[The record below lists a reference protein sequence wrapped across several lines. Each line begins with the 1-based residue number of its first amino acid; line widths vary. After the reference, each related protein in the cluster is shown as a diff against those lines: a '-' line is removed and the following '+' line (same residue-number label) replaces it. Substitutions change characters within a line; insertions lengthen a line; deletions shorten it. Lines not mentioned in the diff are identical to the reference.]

1 MPHFRQVDENVRYL
15 LEGAP
20 SEPGGLFAPRDD
32 DDELRD
38 AEERLRRL
46 HLERLV
52 DTHHTQALERLE
64 NNQFPEEEA
73 FESESEDEV
82 VSDDDDDDDEE
93 GADGSRC
100 AGLFS
105 RVGGALVILLV
116 AVGLCVQYFL
126 VAFPVEPLED

>member
-1 MPHFRQVDENVRYL
+1 MPHFRQVDEDVRYL
-15 LEGAP
+15 LEGEP
-20 SEPGGLFAPRDD
+20 SEPGDLFAPRD
-32 DDELRD
+32 E
-38 AEERLRRL
+38 AEERFRHL

-116 AVGLCVQYFL
+116 AVGLCVQYCIL
-126 VAFPVEPLED
+126 AFSVESLED